1 MWALS
6 IQVLAAICAALAAV
20 LLVPCA
26 LLLLQ
31 VLMAL
36 RSSKDTQ
43 LSSPASSLRPR
54 LAVLMPAHNE
64 EGGVGAAIAA
74 VLGQLAP
81 TDRLLV
87 VADNCSD
94 ATAQVARAAGAEV
107 IERADTRRR
116 GKGYALDFGV
126 RHLELD
132 PPEVVVIVD
141 SDCCV
146 HAGALDHLA
155 RTCLSSGRPSQ
166 ALYLMQSLPGSG
178 LKTRISE
185 FAWAFKNHA
194 RALGFMRLG
203 LPCQL
208 MGSGMAFPW
217 KVIHGA
223 PLATGHIV
231 EDLQLGLDLASAGT
245 PPLFCPQALVTST
258 FPSSVEG
265 MLAQRTR
272 WEHGHLDVA
281 LKVGPVMMWRA
292 LSHRRWQMATMVVDM
307 CVPPLAS
314 LVMMMLVT
322 LLLSGLLSLAGHALA
337 LQIVATAW
345 LALAAAVLL
354 AWRRFGSHIVSFGD
368 LLSVPLYVA
377 AKVPLYIQAFTRR
390 QVEWVRTK
398 RDDAPK

>member
-1 MWALS
+1 MWAAG
-6 IQVLAAICAALAAV
+6 IQVLASICAVFAAV
-20 LLVPCA
+20 LWVPCA

-31 VLMAL
+31 VLMSL
-36 RSSKDTQ
+36 RSSRVA
-43 LSSPASSLRPR
+43 LSIPPAQRPR
-54 LAVLMPAHNE
+54 LAVLMPGHNE
-64 EGGVGAAIAA
+64 EGGIAAAIAA
-74 VLGQLAP
+74 VQAQLAP
-81 TDRLLV
+81 SDRLLV

-94 ATAQVARAAGAEV
+94 VTAQVARTAGAEV
-107 IERADTRRR
+107 IERTDTHRR

-132 PPEVVVIVD
+132 PPDVVVIVD
-141 SDCCV
+141 SDCFV
-146 HAGALDHLA
+146 HAGALDRLVS
-155 RTCLSSGRPSQ
+155 TCMSSGRPSQ
-166 ALYLMQSLPGSG
+166 ALYLMQSLPGAG
-178 LKTRISE
+178 LKTRIAE

-217 KVIHGA
+217 KVIQAA
-223 PLATGHIV
+223 PLASGHIV
-231 EDLQLGLDLASAGT
+231 EDLQLGLDLVSAGT
-245 PPLFCPQALVTST
+245 PPLFCPRALVTST

-281 LKVGPVMMWRA
+281 LKVGPPMMWRA
-292 LSHRRWQMATMVVDM
+292 LSRGRWKMAAMVIDM

-314 LVMMMLVT
+314 LVMMLLAMLLV
-322 LLLSGLLSLAGHALA
+322 SGALSLAGQPLA
-337 LQIVATAW
+337 LQIVAMAW

-354 AWRRFGSHIVSFGD
+354 AWRRFGSRIVSLGD

-398 RDDAPK
+398 RDDASK